1 SSIVAVRADTGEY
14 VWHYQTTPWETWD
27 YTATQHIMTADLEIG
42 GVIRHVVMQ
51 APKNGFFYLLDAW
64 TGQLL
69 AANPY
74 TEVNWADG
82 VDLESGRPRVRPEA
96 RYSVTGVAFNTLP
109 GPQSAH
115 AWHPMAFSP
124 DTGLVYIPPR
134 HAWFPFM
141 SDPDFRPA
149 PVGFNVGVSLNT
161 FAYYQEHPEEPS
173 EFSGHL
179 LAFNPVTGREVWRSD
194 SNMGPTGGALATAG
208 GLVFQGSGSGSEF
221 RAFDAATGE
230 KLWST
235 EAQTGVLAGAITY
248 ELDGRQYIAISVGG
262 NQAGGY
268 FAPNY
273 SRLLVYTLGG
283 TAQLPPVQ
291 EYSERP

>member
-1 SSIVAVRADTGEY
+1 
-14 VWHYQTTPWETWD
+14 
-27 YTATQHIMTADLEIG
+27 
-42 GVIRHVVMQ
+42 
-51 APKNGFFYLLDAW
+51 
-64 TGQLL
+64 
-69 AANPY
+69 
-74 TEVNWADG
+74 
-82 VDLESGRPRVRPEA
+82 
-96 RYSVTGVAFNTLP
+96 
-109 GPQSAH
+109 
-115 AWHPMAFSP
+115 MAFSP
-124 DTGLVYIPPR
+124 DTGLVYIPTQ

-291 EYSERP
+291 EYSERPLAPPPALAAAEEVARGKERYDQFCAACHGDNGQTRGAVFPDLTRTPFLHSQEGFDQVVLEGVREARGMGSFAAALGKQDSAAIRAFLIARANELLARRPEPVPARAAQDVHADNAQ